1 MKKICFIILICA
13 FHYLFSQDTLKSD
26 FINEIRVT
34 ANYLERKGDRFIM
47 TISNEPAFTGKSAQ
61 EILIKVPGVWVDNNG
76 ISINGVSGTKIYING
91 RELKLTQ
98 EQLNLYLSSLNSENI
113 RKIEVLPVAGA
124 EYEAQNKGGIIN
136 ITLKRKV

>member
-1 MKKICFIILICA
+1 
-13 FHYLFSQDTLKSD
+13 
-26 FINEIRVT
+26 
-34 ANYLERKGDRFIM
+34 M
-47 TISNEPAFTGKSAQ
+47 TIPNEPAFTGKSAQ

-76 ISINGVSGTKIYING
+76 ISINSVSGTKIYING